1 MTLKQIIDANFSS
14 FLRCMDPSVDLLGRL
29 RSVPCAK
36 DRISFINQQP
46 APEHKINAL
55 LNVLCDVPDAIQESV
70 MNGFISALKSSGQEH
85 VANIFR
91 RESDKVPMSDEHYN
105 TLMFNIDHLC
115 EFIDPENWL
124 LNTLVSTKVIS
135 PVNAQAIRST
145 PGYSDKAQQ
154 LMEIISRKS
163 DDAFD
168 GFINALN
175 QTRQSHVAYI
185 LTGEGD
191 SRPLKEEHRIKLLTS
206 KRDYLVNMIDSKS
219 SGLITALMTRGVF
232 SRYDEEHV
240 TIVQQNTNYD
250 RNEVMLNL
258 ISRKSQTD
266 FFNFI
271 TALTDTD
278 QTHVVVNLLG
288 ADVVAKIKTVYDSGA
303 NVRDIAGVDL
313 ELLEYMREMF
323 HSNGI
328 VVKRLNELL
337 SHSGVTVTSVREGC
351 IEVTFT
357 CEDVESLSNL
367 RQLYNSCKLEE
378 MLNEAF
384 CFQFAKKDLKSLKLV
399 ISNEQFDARM
409 PMTSEHRK
417 ALLLSEELL
426 VDKMRISDDLLDKL
440 SLCRRRRQAIEQ
452 AATREQQVKTLID
465 VVSRRPDSA
474 FDELLDA
481 LRDTNQHEVAAVIS
495 GDINSNSDVEI
506 HEACNNDVPTEAD
519 RDLET
524 LLRLIRKAEAGC
536 FGEGFSPIFN
546 RICVA
551 ARHVAMSRRNPRE
564 QRTHSA
570 VSTSGTSADEE
581 IEPFVHTPDNTT
593 QSQLPFGLSKTLC
606 YFRGNLLF
614 FCQAL

>member
-1 MTLKQIIDANFSS
+1 MTLKEITDANFSS

-29 RSVPCAK
+29 RSVPFVK

-55 LNVLCDVPDAIQESV
+55 LNVLCDVPDDSQESV
-70 MNGFISALKSSGQEH
+70 MNDFISALTSSGQEH

-91 RESDKVPMSDEHYN
+91 RESDKVPMSAEHYRI
-105 TLMFNIDHLC
+105 LMVEKIDHVC
-115 EFIDPENWL
+115 ETIDPENWL

-219 SGLITALMTRGVF
+219 SGLITALMTRCVF
-232 SRYDEEHV
+232 SVYDEERV

-271 TALTDTD
+271 SALNDTD
-278 QTHVVVNLLG
+278 QTHVVVNLIG
-288 ADVVAKIKTVYDSGA
+288 ADVVAKIKTVYESGA
-303 NVRDIAGVDL
+303 DVRHIAGVDA

-328 VVKRLNELL
+328 VVRRLNELL

-351 IEVTFT
+351 IEITFT
-357 CEDVESLSNL
+357 CEDVESLNNF
-367 RQLYNSCKLEE
+367 RELYNSCKLQE

-384 CFQFAKKDLKSLKLV
+384 CSQFAKKGLKSLKLV
-399 ISNEQFDARM
+399 ISNEQFDPRM
-409 PMTSEHRK
+409 PMTPEHRK
-417 ALLLSEELL
+417 VLLSSEEWL
-426 VDKMRISDDLLDKL
+426 VDKMRVSDDLLDKL

-452 AATREQQVKTLID
+452 AATQEQQVKTLID
-465 VVSRRPDSA
+465 IVSRRPDSTFA
-474 FDELLDA
+474 HLINA
-481 LRDTNQHEVAAVIS
+481 LRDTHQHKVANIIS
-495 GDINSNSDVEI
+495 GDISGEARML
-506 HEACNNDVPTEAD
+506 HETRSEDICIS
-519 RDLET
+519 DLET
-524 LLRLIRKAEAGC
+524 LLRLIRKAEVGLVN
-536 FGEGFSPIFN
+536 EGFWTIFHQ
-546 RICVA
+546 ICIITRGIVVTLRKQHLVLM
-551 ARHVAMSRRNPRE
+551 ARHSLQIPGKW
-564 QRTHSA
+564 S
-570 VSTSGTSADEE
+570 
-581 IEPFVHTPDNTT
+581 
-593 QSQLPFGLSKTLC
+593 
-606 YFRGNLLF
+606 Y
-614 FCQAL
+614 